1 MLLCYNPPMK
11 QLEFEIL
18 RREDGSCEF
27 DTYIRALP
35 PKDRAKLT
43 AVIEKTEQFG
53 IETAIQQRWV
63 KKLPDGIYELR
74 SQHGSNIQRALYF
87 HKVGPRYVITHGF
100 TKKTQRTPVRE
111 IEKAKR
117 LRVEYLERQK
127 HDLD

>member
-1 MLLCYNPPMK
+1 MLLCYNISMK

-18 RREDGSCEF
+18 RREDGSSEF
-27 DTYIRALP
+27 DAYIRALP

-53 IETAIQQRWV
+53 IETAIQQQWV
-63 KKLPDGIYELR
+63 KKLLDGIYELR

-87 HKVGPRYVITHGF
+87 HKIGPRYVITHGF
-100 TKKTQRTPVRE
+100 TKKTQRTPARE
-111 IEKAKR
+111 IDKAKR